1 MAKNTTCNVWDWHV
15 TRDHCMLKVLVEK
28 IAPELCETLKWA
40 KDIHILSKHTS
51 CIFQLPC

>member
-40 KDIHILSKHTS
+40 
-51 CIFQLPC
+51 